1 MKKGEQIFKV
11 VIDAGKRVSIE
22 TSNKELLKV
31 TRSQRNALMNWKD
44 NPNYVTDIVR
54 AFSNDKILHPQF
66 SVVQD
71 GETVFER

>member
-1 MKKGEQIFKV
+1 MKKGEQIYL
-11 VIDAGKRVSIE
+11 VIIDGGKRVSILTIDQE
-22 TSNKELLKV
+22 PLKV

>member
-1 MKKGEQIFKV
+1 MKKGEQIYMV
-11 VIDAGKRVSIE
+11 TINDGKRVSIQ
-22 TSNKELLKV
+22 TVDKKPLKV

-54 AFSNDKILHPQF
+54 AFSNDKILHPHF

-71 GETVFER
+71 GETVFRR

>member
-1 MKKGEQIFKV
+1 MKKGEQIYM
-11 VIDAGKRVSIE
+11 VIINDGKRVSIQ
-22 TSNKELLKV
+22 TIDKKPLKV

-71 GETVFER
+71 GETVFKR

>member
-1 MKKGEQIFKV
+1 MKKGEQIYMV
-11 VIDAGKRVSIE
+11 TINDGKRVSIQ
-22 TSNKELLKV
+22 TIDKKPLKV

-54 AFSNDKILHPQF
+54 AFSNDKILHSQF

-71 GETVFER
+71 GETVFKR

>member
-1 MKKGEQIFKV
+1 MKKGEQIYMV
-11 VIDAGKRVSIE
+11 TINDGKRVSIQ
-22 TSNKELLKV
+22 TVDKKPLKV

-54 AFSNDKILHPQF
+54 AVSNDKILHPQF

-71 GETVFER
+71 GETVFRR